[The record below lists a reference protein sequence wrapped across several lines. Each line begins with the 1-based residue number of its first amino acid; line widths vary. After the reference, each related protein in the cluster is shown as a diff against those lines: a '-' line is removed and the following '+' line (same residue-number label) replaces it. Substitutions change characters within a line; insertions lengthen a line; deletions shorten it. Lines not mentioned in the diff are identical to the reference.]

1 MIRMEFNTYDDGSY
15 FFLYVTE
22 EVRIETNGSDGLQME
37 TRDSRVRDLG
47 DPFQYLTIKERKD
60 EYFNKSILNP
70 LLDVVLR
77 AVQVLY
83 NIIRYND
90 NYLQNK
96 LIILPYDEISDRF
109 IIMICFINE
118 CTKLIIVFDR

>member
-15 FFLYVTE
+15 YFLYVTE

-60 EYFNKSILNP
+60 EYFNESLINP
-70 LLDVVLR
+70 FVDDVIK

-83 NIIRYND
+83 VNLDI
-90 NYLQNK
+90 
-96 LIILPYDEISDRF
+96 
-109 IIMICFINE
+109 
-118 CTKLIIVFDR
+118 

>member
-15 FFLYVTE
+15 YFLYVTE

-60 EYFNKSILNP
+60 EYFNEAIVNP
-70 LLDVVLR
+70 YVEV
-77 AVQVLY
+77 
-83 NIIRYND
+83 
-90 NYLQNK
+90 
-96 LIILPYDEISDRF
+96 LIIAVKVLHRLWKSVDS
-109 IIMICFINE
+109 N
-118 CTKLIIVFDR
+118 

>member
-15 FFLYVTE
+15 YFLYVTE

-60 EYFNKSILNP
+60 EYFNEAIVNP
-70 LLDVVLR
+70 YIE
-77 AVQVLY
+77 A
-83 NIIRYND
+83 
-90 NYLQNK
+90 
-96 LIILPYDEISDRF
+96 LIIAVKVLHRLLKYVGF
-109 IIMICFINE
+109 N
-118 CTKLIIVFDR
+118 